1 MRLEPPIPSE
11 VLAAIQAPFLETPA
25 HLFDAPVLQP
35 LGQLL
40 DLAGET
46 LRERLFVVQG
56 DGPEACLRTDFTLPA
71 LRAHLE
77 SGRAEGRYFYSG
89 HAFRVAPRGTLRSEE
104 FPQIGVE
111 VFEAGDDAL
120 ADAEMAAVAWRSA
133 IAGGRCDLTLLLGD
147 VGLFGVF
154 VDALTVAPPLALRL
168 KRLLSTPRRLRAEL
182 SDAIA
187 GSGETPGA
195 GGRLAGL
202 LAGLSETEAAG
213 VLEEIWTLAGIDPVG
228 GRSAAEIVHRLA
240 ERAALAAAT
249 RLSPEQA
256 DLVRRFLAIAGDPAE
271 SLAAVTRLVRT
282 TSPNLEAART
292 AWDRRVAALIDAG
305 VPSGSM
311 RFSAAFGRSF
321 GYYDGMLFEVHSE
334 ALGGDRPVAA
344 GGRYDSLPARLG
356 TSLPTGAVGCM
367 VRPGRAW
374 AGAGE

>member
-1 MRLEPPIPSE
+1 MRLEAPVPPD

-25 HLFDAPVLQP
+25 YLFDAPVLQP
-35 LGQLL
+35 MGQLL

-56 DGPEACLRTDFTLPA
+56 DGPEACLRTDFTLLA

-77 SGRAEGRYFYSG
+77 SGRPEGRYFYSG
-89 HAFRVAPRGTLRSEE
+89 HAFRVAPRGTRRSEE

-111 VFEAGDDAL
+111 VFEANDDAL
-120 ADAEMAAVAWRSA
+120 ADAEMAALAWRSA
-133 IAGGRCDLTLLLGD
+133 IAGGRPDLTLLLGD

-154 VDALTVAPPLALRL
+154 VDALEVAPPLALRL
-168 KRLLSTPRRLRAEL
+168 KRAFSTPRRLRAEL
-182 SDAIA
+182 SGA
-187 GSGETPGA
+187 GDGGTFGV

-213 VLEEIWTLAGIDPVG
+213 VLEEIWVLAGIDPVG

-249 RLSPEQA
+249 RLTPEQA
-256 DLVRRFLAIAGDPAE
+256 DLVRRFLAIAGDPVE
-271 SLAAVTRLVRT
+271 SLAVVTRLVRT
-282 TSPNLEAART
+282 ASPGLGAARA
-292 AWDRRVAALIDAG
+292 AWDRRVEALIEAG
-305 VPSGSM
+305 VPSGSL
-311 RFSAAFGRSF
+311 RFSAAFGRAF
-321 GYYDGMLFEVHSE
+321 GYYDGVLFEVRSE
-334 ALGGDRPVAA
+334 ALGEDRPVAA

-356 TSLPTGAVGCM
+356 ASLPIGAVGCM

-374 AGAGE
+374 VGASE